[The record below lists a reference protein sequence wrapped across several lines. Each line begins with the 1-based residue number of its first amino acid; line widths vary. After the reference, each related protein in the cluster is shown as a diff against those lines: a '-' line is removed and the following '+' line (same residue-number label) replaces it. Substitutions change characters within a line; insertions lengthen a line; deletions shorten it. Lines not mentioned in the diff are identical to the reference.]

1 MQRVM
6 VIGCSGA
13 GKSTLTRQLA
23 KEWDLPVIHLD
34 RAYWQPYWVETPKEE
49 WRAKVGE
56 LVLAERWIMDGN
68 YSGSMDIRLPHTD
81 LIIWLDFSRWL
92 CLWRVFKR
100 TLRFWGRV
108 RPDMTDGCAERF
120 DFPFFHYVFF
130 FPEIH
135 RPRLLKR
142 LADYPD
148 SQILRF
154 SSPRQLN
161 QWQTE
166 GYKLKN

>member
-1 MQRVM
+1 M

-13 GKSTLTRQLA
+13 GKSTLAKLLA
-23 KEWDLPVIHLD
+23 KEWELPIIHLD
-34 RAYWQPYWVETPKEE
+34 QAYWQPNWVETPKDE

-56 LVLAERWIMDGN
+56 IVLGQRWLMDGN
-68 YSGSMDIRLPHTD
+68 YSGSMDIRLPRTD

-100 TLRFWGRV
+100 TLRFWGRA

-120 DFPFFHYVFF
+120 DLPFLHYVFF

-161 QWQTE
+161 QWQSE